1 MEMSVSPAEVMFL
14 LGAGMVAVVA
24 FLIIARYIFLFID
37 EMVDRVVKIN
47 YWSDGDFFEFMEML
61 IAGGITF
68 GIFGV
73 IALIIF

>member
-1 MEMSVSPAEVMFL
+1 MEVDISLAQAMFL
-14 LGAGMVAVVA
+14 LGAGTVAVVA
-24 FLIIARYIFLFID
+24 FLTIARYIFLFIN
-37 EMVDRVVKIN
+37 EMVDRIVKIN

-68 GIFGV
+68 CIFGV